1 MVCTMK
7 LKLNKSQKV
16 KGLSKKVS
24 YSLTA
29 QVMLTEEERQYLQ
42 KYKLA
47 NEVVYA
53 KERVTPD
60 MSRDASLIR
69 NLSAIALNLR
79 ITVSDLV
86 NGRTIVCKDIGE
98 IMDVE
103 ATIVRACQ
111 GLKNLLTNCSQFE
124 GEQIIEF

>member
-1 MVCTMK
+1 MK
-7 LKLNKSQKV
+7 LKLNKSQKT
-16 KGLSKKVS
+16 KGLTQKIS

-29 QVMLTEEERQYLQ
+29 QVVLTEEERHYLQ

-47 NEVVYA
+47 NEIVYS

-60 MSRDASLIR
+60 KSKDASLIR
-69 NLSAIALNLR
+69 NLSALALNLR

-86 NGRTIVCKDIGE
+86 GGRTIVCKDINE

-103 ATIVRACQ
+103 QTIYKSCEA
-111 GLKNLLTNCSQFE
+111 LKNILTNCAGFE
-124 GEQIIEF
+124 GEQVIEF

>member
-1 MVCTMK
+1 MK

-16 KGLSKKVS
+16 KGLTQKVS

-29 QVMLTEEERQYLQ
+29 QVELTDEEHAYLH

-47 NEVVYA
+47 NEIVYA
-53 KERVTPD
+53 KDRVTPD
-60 MSRDASLIR
+60 MSDNPSLIR
-69 NLSAIALNLR
+69 NLSALALNLR

-98 IMDVE
+98 IMSVE
-103 ATIVRACQ
+103 ATIMQSCQ
-111 GLKNLLTNCSQFE
+111 GLKNLLTNCAGFE

>member
-1 MVCTMK
+1 MK
-7 LKLNKSQKV
+7 LKLNKSQKA
-16 KGLSKKVS
+16 KGLTQKIS

-29 QVMLTEEERQYLQ
+29 QVELTEEERHYLN

-47 NEVVYA
+47 NEIVYS

-60 MSRDASLIR
+60 KSRDASLIR
-69 NLSAIALNLR
+69 NLSALALNLK

-86 NGRTIVCKDIGE
+86 NGRTIVCKDINE

-103 ATIVRACQ
+103 QTIYKSCQ
-111 GLKNLLTNCSQFE
+111 GLKNILTNCAGFE

>member
-1 MVCTMK
+1 MK
-7 LKLNKSQKV
+7 LKLNKSQKA
-16 KGLSKKVS
+16 KGLTQKIS

-29 QVMLTEEERQYLQ
+29 QVMLTEEERHYLS

-47 NEVVYA
+47 DQIVYS

-60 MSRDASLIR
+60 ASRDASLIR
-69 NLSAIALNLR
+69 NLSALALNLK

-86 NGRTIVCKDIGE
+86 NGRTIVCKDINE

-103 ATIVRACQ
+103 ATIYKSCQ
-111 GLKNLLTNCSQFE
+111 GLKNILTNCAGFE

>member
-1 MVCTMK
+1 MK

-16 KGLSKKVS
+16 KGLTQKVS

-29 QVMLTEEERQYLQ
+29 QVELTEEEREYLH

-47 NEVVYA
+47 NEIVYA
-53 KERVTPD
+53 KDRVTPD
-60 MSRDASLIR
+60 MSDNPSLIR
-69 NLSAIALNLR
+69 NLSALALNLR

-98 IMDVE
+98 IMSVE
-103 ATIVRACQ
+103 ATIMQSCQ
-111 GLKNLLTNCSQFE
+111 GLKNLLTNCAGFE

>member
-1 MVCTMK
+1 MK
-7 LKLNKSQKV
+7 LKLNKSQQV

-29 QVMLTEEERQYLQ
+29 QVELTDQEQEYLH

-69 NLSAIALNLR
+69 NLSALALNLS

-98 IMDVE
+98 IMSVE
-103 ATIVRACQ
+103 ATIMQSCQ
-111 GLKNLLTNCSQFE
+111 GLKNLLTKTINY
-124 GEQIIEF
+124 

>member
-1 MVCTMK
+1 MK
-7 LKLNKSQKV
+7 LKLNKSQQV

-29 QVMLTEEERQYLQ
+29 QVELTDQEQEYLH

-69 NLSAIALNLR
+69 NLSALALNLS

-98 IMDVE
+98 IMSVE
-103 ATIVRACQ
+103 ATIMQSCQ
-111 GLKNLLTNCSQFE
+111 GLKNLLTNCAGFE